1 LKVETVGAGG
11 IVFVQI
17 AAGPSTMIVPP
28 SRSRPQRAFCREIPK
43 LRHNITM
50 MAWKRMIPTTPKAI
64 PMDSQFGLGVL
75 VGFGMAG
82 IFVTLMA
89 MRCVE

>member
-1 LKVETVGAGG
+1 
-11 IVFVQI
+11 
-17 AAGPSTMIVPP
+17 
-28 SRSRPQRAFCREIPK
+28 
-43 LRHNITM
+43 M
-50 MAWKRMIPTTPKAI
+50 MAWKRIIPTTPKAI

-82 IFVTLMA
+82 ILVTLMA